1 MLVGGGDDA
10 GFVPMNAGLSS
21 SSALV
26 VASALATM
34 RASGACVDQVSM
46 MKLHNRFLLKFYK

>member
-1 MLVGGGDDA
+1 MLVGGGDDT

-46 MKLHNRFLLKFYK
+46 MKLHKWCLLNFHK